1 MHLRRQGFIG
11 LRGIDPESVAAGVR
25 HIQHRSEGHDRRTL
39 DPCDVRMPSIRL
51 WRVVGSILDEF
62 EGLELPCRRLNRVDA
77 QFAKAPDRLDVFFVA
92 ELLVAEEN
100 HSVFMGGVAQELDG
114 VGVAELD
121 AMDNGTE
128 VQEQWFSLNFRAA
141 WMGRVDF
148 SSIVVFFCTR
158 QPTQRFTS

>member
-1 MHLRRQGFIG
+1 
-11 LRGIDPESVAAGVR
+11 
-25 HIQHRSEGHDRRTL
+25 
-39 DPCDVRMPSIRL
+39 
-51 WRVVGSILDEF
+51 
-62 EGLELPCRRLNRVDA
+62 
-77 QFAKAPDRLDVFFVA
+77 
-92 ELLVAEEN
+92 
-100 HSVFMGGVAQELDG
+100 VFMGGVAQELDG